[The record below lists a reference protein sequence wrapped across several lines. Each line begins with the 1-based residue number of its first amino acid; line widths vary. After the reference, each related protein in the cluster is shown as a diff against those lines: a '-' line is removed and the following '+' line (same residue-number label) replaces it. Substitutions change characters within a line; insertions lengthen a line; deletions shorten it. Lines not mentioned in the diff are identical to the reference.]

1 MEREHQKTSLNSP
14 LIQNLEQDGSIVDV
28 EKSKSS
34 AIRRTE
40 ILEEVRKQLWLAGP
54 LIIVNLLNFS
64 LQVISVMFVGHLGEL
79 ALSGT
84 SMANSFASVTGFTFL
99 RAMFSLMIVSIPI
112 AIIWANTR
120 SILIFLGQDPEISI
134 EAGKLAIPSALMV
147 CLELWS
153 FEMVV
158 LLSGLLPN
166 PKLETSVLSICLNTV
181 GIVWMIPLGFGGAV
195 STRVSNEL
203 GAGHPQAASL
213 AVSVVLVMVLV
224 EAIIVGAGE

>member
-1 MEREHQKTSLNSP
+1 MEREHQKTPLNSP

-34 AIRRTE
+34 AIGRTE

-84 SMANSFASVTGFTFL
+84 SMANSFTSVTGRYGYNHLDSKFC
-99 RAMFSLMIVSIPI
+99 
-112 AIIWANTR
+112 
-120 SILIFLGQDPEISI
+120 LITIFR
-134 EAGKLAIPSALMV
+134 
-147 CLELWS
+147 LEMWS

-166 PKLETSVLSICLNTV
+166 PKLETSVLSIC
-181 GIVWMIPLGFGGAV
+181 
-195 STRVSNEL
+195 TRVSNEL
-203 GAGHPQAASL
+203 GAGHPRAARL
-213 AVSVVLVMVLV
+213 AVCVVMVSHV
-224 EAIIVGAGE
+224 